1 MHDFIREIPSQ
12 DPTAAAALGVRIVSN
27 DLTAS
32 ELAAAQSFSVSLR
45 MRNFAELE
53 SRIASPFV
61 RHRGFESNFHRYY
74 AAAVYRVSLL
84 SS

>member
-1 MHDFIREIPSQ
+1 LLSRAEVGSESLIVMHDFIREIPSQ
-12 DPTAAAALGVRIVSN
+12 DPTAAAALGVRIVRN

-53 SRIASPFV
+53 SRIASPF
-61 RHRGFESNFHRYY
+61 G
-74 AAAVYRVSLL
+74 
-84 SS
+84 